1 MCTSSEGDS
10 SQEFLLFLFF
20 FFLLYSCQRHETEK
34 KHKASSVPTPELN
47 FSGQF
52 GEDFEN
58 SIWSLK
64 LGNKTVTLLWDVRL
78 SSSPKIPFEVS
89 WKRSHNLPLNIEQI
103 ETKVLTRIFELAF
116 ILSHEHC
123 WWALPPLSSTLWT
136 SSCPLFFYLLPLFSP
151 PPHVFFFVFFLSLGL
166 FLSTPALPYLT
177 CARPRSDN
185 NTTEGDKE
193 SKHGR
198 GSAVKRGITR
208 KMVCFVKSSGYWFID
223 KPPPTGRE

>member
-78 SSSPKIPFEVS
+78 SSSPKIHFEVS

-151 PPHVFFFVFFLSLGL
+151 PPCVFYFFFFYF
-166 FLSTPALPYLT
+166 
-177 CARPRSDN
+177 CRS
-185 NTTEGDKE
+185 
-193 SKHGR
+193 
-198 GSAVKRGITR
+198 
-208 KMVCFVKSSGYWFID
+208 VCFCLRRLCHTLPVPGHGATITQQKGIKKANMEGGAQW
-223 KPPPTGRE
+223 KEGLPVRCVLC

>member
-1 MCTSSEGDS
+1 MSTQVRLHQSVHQQWGRQFARVSSFS
-10 SQEFLLFLFF
+10 FF

-151 PPHVFFFVFFLSLGL
+151 PPCVFFWVFFVARSVSIYAG
-166 FLSTPALPYLT
+166 SAIPYL
-177 CARPRSDN
+177 CQA
-185 NTTEGDKE
+185 TE
-193 SKHGR
+193 R
-198 GSAVKRGITR
+198 Q
-208 KMVCFVKSSGYWFID
+208 
-223 KPPPTGRE
+223 